1 VKGLEM
7 AIEYHSYQK
16 TISELQALYDNDQ
29 LNLAPGFQRDSIWT
43 KSERASLIAEEA
55 GSA

>member
-1 VKGLEM
+1 M

>member
-7 AIEYHSYQK
+7 AIEYHGYQK

-29 LNLAPGFQRDSIWT
+29 LNLGAWV
-43 KSERASLIAEEA
+43 
-55 GSA
+55 SARFDLD